1 MDDQRRRLGSCE
13 LYSIVW
19 IAAIVVELTAARA
32 MLDEE
37 HDPPTDFEKNK
48 ADGNKYVWGRIDN
61 HNILIAFL
69 PAGFCGQNNAATTI
83 ACFRSSLPHI
93 KFGVLVGIAGAIPRT
108 TVLEDKVYIDK
119 KRDIRLGDVVIG
131 LPGGTSSG
139 VLQYDFGKMLPK
151 KEWERTGS
159 INLPP
164 HDLLSVVQFLQSK
177 PDKLSGQMQA
187 LIDEMIEREPSM
199 KEESQHQGAAH
210 DRLFKADYVHRTED
224 TDCSGCDLSQEI
236 PRPKRKS
243 TLPAIHYG
251 VILSGNSLV
260 KDAEQRDTIARTTMQ
275 DCICYEMEAAVI
287 VSQLPCLVIRGICDY
302 ADSHKNDVWQ
312 PYAAATAAAYARILI
327 CNLDPPIQV
336 KKIRSK
342 ELALLFDPMFESV
355 KKLEAQ
361 NGRIEQSCETVATA
375 AELDVLSRLPISDE
389 ARYDSWEEG
398 KSALCLPETRKD
410 IFKQLLEWLKKER
423 PRTFCLKGMTGTGKS
438 TISRSFAT
446 DLQARGQLGAS
457 FFFKRNDMR
466 RGTAKLF
473 SSTIAADLAGRFSAA
488 RASIVD
494 TVNRNERIAHTE
506 AKQQFQL
513 LVLEPLAKLQLDKN
527 IAIVIDAV
535 DECDDTD
542 LKTFFSLVSAFQRA
556 ELPRVKLFFTSR
568 PDLPVLKVYKP
579 LTDEYA
585 MMALHE
591 VQKSTIDHDL
601 RIYLKHR
608 LEEVRESYNNSVD
621 QVDKQLGPSWPSRE
635 DVDRLLKMSD
645 RLFISAATMCR
656 SLEEDSMSRPDLELS
671 GLLKRKAMGGNAFE
685 SIYKPVLDRQIH
697 KTYMSEYS
705 RKNQI
710 RECQEVLG
718 AICVLR
724 GPVSV
729 PALARLLGLDV
740 EKLEHR
746 LRSLQSVIEVISPR
760 DSTNKEENHI
770 KVLHRSFVDYFL
782 SKEGEFSPIRVEEKV
797 AHHTMMRG
805 CLATLNRPETGLRF
819 NICRLDSP
827 GTPRLD
833 VRPEDLNRF
842 FTQDLAYA
850 CRHLTRH
857 ALSAKI
863 EIKDGDEI
871 HEFLRSHL
879 LHWLEALAYLGNYSN
894 PAREFLR
901 LQRLISRNKKSVEV
915 QALLKDVYRFAA
927 ANCESLDKAP
937 LQIYTALIFTPRNSI
952 VRKIFEHKYNT
963 WVQGKPIV
971 EYEWSLGF
979 MTTTVKPLPARGILK
994 LLFSPNERVL
1004 AAMSCDAV
1012 WFLSYLGEQFLWVPI
1027 DNPAGNGESPVA
1039 VVFSSD
1045 SNLFALRNGIDEI
1058 EIWNIENGSDNFKN
1072 KVRSFKVKYDADYF
1086 HRPRS
1091 FTHNNTCVLIASHH
1105 SADFWSIESG
1115 QHVGSIEFSY
1125 TAHEVAVSPDCS
1137 LLAGHFDDC
1146 LIYWNIESGQ
1156 RIRMAFLPTEKRA
1169 PSYDLVV
1176 SSNMTAWTITT
1187 ELTGSQEVY
1196 STDAVGPLAFLQ
1208 RENNAYAI
1216 SEEYLIIEYE
1226 DEIRIRKHKDQNPQ
1240 VIKKTSPGPIT
1251 TIAHGGTQLAS
1262 STTDD
1267 IAPGVIFFYRLPK
1280 YQPRTVDFSPC
1291 PTDEGF
1297 SDGLPEYFQNSPNG
1311 TLLASIDPNWA
1322 RIVSA
1327 RPGPPSLVENRGL
1340 AEMIAFSST
1349 GDYFTTSTSRQLSLW
1364 ERTGRRNCSLRNH
1377 HFADKGYYIRSADFA
1392 SDACLVL
1399 VIADGK
1405 GMVRLVA
1412 LEVPSFK
1419 ILGNS
1424 PMSRFDAHEAVFSP
1438 DERILAVTD
1447 ESRVYIWDYLRDLL
1461 LLTIRASVTA
1471 VRISPDSTLALLIGY
1486 NFHQFWDIRR
1496 GMCLHSETR
1505 HPFSGATFDRIQPVI
1520 LTNSGKVAYCIASGA
1535 AQALGRDESGL
1546 EQASLPDHSGWES
1559 GRSRVATPEEPL
1571 TMIFRRIG
1579 WGISSNGSWITWNGQ
1594 KWMRLPTQYCAY
1606 SSAIDGNHVLIVN
1619 HANIEVRFE
1628 FADVPWLGELS
1639 NNVDVE
1645 MTDYYEECDPKGLGI
1660 IQQQD
1665 EHDYDS
1671 FFSMYTG

>member
-1 MDDQRRRLGSCE
+1 
-13 LYSIVW
+13 
-19 IAAIVVELTAARA
+19 

-131 LPGGTSSG
+131 RPGGTSSG

-151 KEWERTGS
+151 KGWERTGS

-164 HDLLSVVQFLQSK
+164 HDLLSVVQFLESK

-187 LIDEMIEREPSM
+187 LINEMIEREPSM

-210 DRLFKADYVHRTED
+210 DRLFKADYVHRNED
-224 TDCSGCDLSQEI
+224 PDCSGCDPSQEI

-275 DCICYEMEAAVI
+275 DCICYEMEAAAI
-287 VSQLPCLVIRGICDY
+287 VSQLPCLI
-302 ADSHKNDVWQ
+302 
-312 PYAAATAAAYARILI
+312 
-327 CNLDPPIQV
+327 

-410 IFKQLLEWLKKER
+410 IFKQLLEWLEKER
-423 PRTFCLKGMTGTGKS
+423 SRTFCLKGMTGTGKS

-494 TVNRNERIAHTE
+494 TVNRNERIAHRE

-513 LVLEPLAKLQLDKN
+513 LVLDPLAKVQLDKN

-542 LKTFFSLVSAFQRA
+542 LKTFFSLVSALQRA

-585 MMALHE
+585 TMALHE
-591 VQKSTIDHDL
+591 VQRSTIDHDL

-621 QVDKQLGPSWPSRE
+621 QLDKQLGPSWPRRE

-645 RLFISAATMCR
+645 RLFISAVTMCR
-656 SLEEDSMSRPDLELS
+656 SLEEDSMSRPDLQLS
-671 GLLKRKAMGGNAFE
+671 GLLKRKTMGGNAFE
-685 SIYKPVLDRQIH
+685 SIYKPVLDHQIP

-710 RECQEVLG
+710 RECQQVLG

-746 LRSLQSVIEVISPR
+746 LRSLQSVIE
-760 DSTNKEENHI
+760 
-770 KVLHRSFVDYFL
+770 
-782 SKEGEFSPIRVEEKV
+782 
-797 AHHTMMRG
+797 
-805 CLATLNRPETGLRF
+805 
-819 NICRLDSP
+819 
-827 GTPRLD
+827 
-833 VRPEDLNRF
+833 
-842 FTQDLAYA
+842 
-850 CRHLTRH
+850 
-857 ALSAKI
+857 
-863 EIKDGDEI
+863 
-871 HEFLRSHL
+871 
-879 LHWLEALAYLGNYSN
+879 
-894 PAREFLR
+894 
-901 LQRLISRNKKSVEV
+901 NKKSVEV

-927 ANCESLDKAP
+927 ANCESLDEAP

-952 VRKIFEHKYNT
+952 VRKIFEHQYNT

-1012 WFLSYLGEQFLWVPI
+1012 WFLSYLGEQFLWIPI
-1027 DNPAGNGESPVA
+1027 DNPVGNGESPVA

-1045 SNLFALRNGIDEI
+1045 SNLFALRNGVDEI
-1058 EIWNIENGSDNFKN
+1058 EIWNIENGSENFKN

-1115 QHVGSIEFSY
+1115 QLVGSIKFFPY
-1125 TAHEVAVSPDCS
+1125 AAHEVAVSPDCS

-1156 RIRMAFLPTEKRA
+1156 RIRMTFLPTEKRA
-1169 PSYDLVV
+1169 PSYDLVL

-1208 RENNAYAI
+1208 KENNAYTI
-1216 SEEYLIIEYE
+1216 SEEYLIIEPE
-1226 DEIRIRKHKDQNPQ
+1226 LGTHRERK
-1240 VIKKTSPGPIT
+1240 TRT
-1251 TIAHGGTQLAS
+1251 T
-1262 STTDD
+1262 
-1267 IAPGVIFFYRLPK
+1267 
-1280 YQPRTVDFSPC
+1280 
-1291 PTDEGF
+1291 E
-1297 SDGLPEYFQNSPNG
+1297 
-1311 TLLASIDPNWA
+1311 
-1322 RIVSA
+1322 
-1327 RPGPPSLVENRGL
+1327 
-1340 AEMIAFSST
+1340 
-1349 GDYFTTSTSRQLSLW
+1349 
-1364 ERTGRRNCSLRNH
+1364 
-1377 HFADKGYYIRSADFA
+1377 
-1392 SDACLVL
+1392 
-1399 VIADGK
+1399 
-1405 GMVRLVA
+1405 
-1412 LEVPSFK
+1412 
-1419 ILGNS
+1419 
-1424 PMSRFDAHEAVFSP
+1424 
-1438 DERILAVTD
+1438 
-1447 ESRVYIWDYLRDLL
+1447 
-1461 LLTIRASVTA
+1461 
-1471 VRISPDSTLALLIGY
+1471 
-1486 NFHQFWDIRR
+1486 
-1496 GMCLHSETR
+1496 
-1505 HPFSGATFDRIQPVI
+1505 
-1520 LTNSGKVAYCIASGA
+1520 
-1535 AQALGRDESGL
+1535 LGRE
-1546 EQASLPDHSGWES
+1546 
-1559 GRSRVATPEEPL
+1559 
-1571 TMIFRRIG
+1571 
-1579 WGISSNGSWITWNGQ
+1579 
-1594 KWMRLPTQYCAY
+1594 
-1606 SSAIDGNHVLIVN
+1606 
-1619 HANIEVRFE
+1619 
-1628 FADVPWLGELS
+1628 
-1639 NNVDVE
+1639 
-1645 MTDYYEECDPKGLGI
+1645 
-1660 IQQQD
+1660 
-1665 EHDYDS
+1665 
-1671 FFSMYTG
+1671 

>member
-1 MDDQRRRLGSCE
+1 
-13 LYSIVW
+13 
-19 IAAIVVELTAARA
+19 
-32 MLDEE
+32 
-37 HDPPTDFEKNK
+37 
-48 ADGNKYVWGRIDN
+48 
-61 HNILIAFL
+61 
-69 PAGFCGQNNAATTI
+69 
-83 ACFRSSLPHI
+83 
-93 KFGVLVGIAGAIPRT
+93 
-108 TVLEDKVYIDK
+108 
-119 KRDIRLGDVVIG
+119 
-131 LPGGTSSG
+131 
-139 VLQYDFGKMLPK
+139 
-151 KEWERTGS
+151 
-159 INLPP
+159 
-164 HDLLSVVQFLQSK
+164 
-177 PDKLSGQMQA
+177 
-187 LIDEMIEREPSM
+187 M

-210 DRLFKADYVHRTED
+210 DRLFKADYVHRNEGP
-224 TDCSGCDLSQEI
+224 DCSGCDPSQEI
-236 PRPKRKS
+236 LRPKRKS

-275 DCICYEMEAAVI
+275 DCICYEMEAAAI

-327 CNLDPPIQV
+327 CNLDPPIQI

-342 ELALLFDPMFESV
+342 ELALLFDPMLESV

-410 IFKQLLEWLKKER
+410 IFKQLLEWLEKER
-423 PRTFCLKGMTGTGKS
+423 SRTFCLKGMTGTGKS

-494 TVNRNERIAHTE
+494 TVNRNERIAHRE

-513 LVLEPLAKLQLDKN
+513 LVLDPLAKVQLDKN

-542 LKTFFSLVSAFQRA
+542 LKTFFSLVSALQRA

-585 MMALHE
+585 TMALHE
-591 VQKSTIDHDL
+591 VQRSTIDHDL

-621 QVDKQLGPSWPSRE
+621 QLDKQLGPSWPRRE

-645 RLFISAATMCR
+645 RLFISAVTMCR
-656 SLEEDSMSRPDLELS
+656 SLEEDSMSRPDLQLS
-671 GLLKRKAMGGNAFE
+671 GLLKRKTMGGNAFE
-685 SIYKPVLDRQIH
+685 SIYKPVLDHQIP
-697 KTYMSEYS
+697 KTYM
-705 RKNQI
+705 N
-710 RECQEVLG
+710 
-718 AICVLR
+718 
-724 GPVSV
+724 
-729 PALARLLGLDV
+729 
-740 EKLEHR
+740 
-746 LRSLQSVIEVISPR
+746 
-760 DSTNKEENHI
+760 
-770 KVLHRSFVDYFL
+770 
-782 SKEGEFSPIRVEEKV
+782 
-797 AHHTMMRG
+797 
-805 CLATLNRPETGLRF
+805 
-819 NICRLDSP
+819 
-827 GTPRLD
+827 
-833 VRPEDLNRF
+833 
-842 FTQDLAYA
+842 
-850 CRHLTRH
+850 
-857 ALSAKI
+857 
-863 EIKDGDEI
+863 GDEI

-927 ANCESLDKAP
+927 ANCESLDEAP

-952 VRKIFEHKYNT
+952 VRKIFEHQYNT

-1012 WFLSYLGEQFLWVPI
+1012 WFLSYLGEQFLWIPI
-1027 DNPAGNGESPVA
+1027 DNPVGNGESPVA

-1045 SNLFALRNGIDEI
+1045 SNLFALRNGVDEI
-1058 EIWNIENGSDNFKN
+1058 EIWNIENGSENFKN

-1115 QHVGSIEFSY
+1115 QLVGSIKFFPY
-1125 TAHEVAVSPDCS
+1125 AAHEVAVSPDCS

-1156 RIRMAFLPTEKRA
+1156 RIRMTFLPTEKRA
-1169 PSYDLVV
+1169 PSYDLVL

-1208 RENNAYAI
+1208 KENNAYTI

-1226 DEIRIRKHKDQNPQ
+1226 DEIRIRKHEDQNPQ

-1291 PTDEGF
+1291 PTDSGF

-1349 GDYFTTSTSRQLSLW
+1349 GDSFTTSTSRQLFLW
-1364 ERTGRRNCSLRNH
+1364 ERTGKRNCSLRNRY
-1377 HFADKGYYIRSADFA
+1377 FADKGYYIRSADFA

-1405 GMVRLVA
+1405 GMVRVVA

-1419 ILGNS
+1419 ILGEL
-1424 PMSRFDAHEAVFSP
+1424 PMSRFDAHEAVLSP

-1447 ESRVYIWDYLRDLL
+1447 ESRVYIWDYPRDLL
-1461 LLTIRASVTA
+1461 LLSIRASVTA
-1471 VRISPDSTLALLIGY
+1471 VRISPDSTLALLIGH

-1559 GRSRVATPEEPL
+1559 GRSRAATPEEPL

-1645 MTDYYEECDPKGLGI
+1645 MTDYYQDRDPKGLGI
-1660 IQQQD
+1660 IQEQG
-1665 EHDYDS
+1665 EHDYNS

>member
-1 MDDQRRRLGSCE
+1 MNDQRRRLGSCE

-131 LPGGTSSG
+131 RPGGTSSG

-151 KEWERTGS
+151 KGWERTGS

-164 HDLLSVVQFLQSK
+164 HDLLSVVQFLESK

-187 LIDEMIEREPSM
+187 LINEMIEREPSM

-210 DRLFKADYVHRTED
+210 DRLFKADYVHRNED
-224 TDCSGCDLSQEI
+224 PDCSGCDPSQEI

-275 DCICYEMEAAVI
+275 DCICYEMEAAAI
-287 VSQLPCLVIRGICDY
+287 VSQLPCL
-302 ADSHKNDVWQ
+302 

-327 CNLDPPIQV
+327 CNLDPPIQI

-410 IFKQLLEWLKKER
+410 IFKQLLEWLEKER
-423 PRTFCLKGMTGTGKS
+423 SRTFCLKGMTGTGKS

-494 TVNRNERIAHTE
+494 TVNRNERIAHRE

-513 LVLEPLAKLQLDKN
+513 LVLDPLAKVQLDKN

-542 LKTFFSLVSAFQRA
+542 LKTFFSLVSALQRA

-585 MMALHE
+585 TMALHE
-591 VQKSTIDHDL
+591 VQRSTIDHDL

-621 QVDKQLGPSWPSRE
+621 QLDKQLGPSWPRRE

-645 RLFISAATMCR
+645 RLFISAVTMCR
-656 SLEEDSMSRPDLELS
+656 SLEEDSMSRPDLQLS
-671 GLLKRKAMGGNAFE
+671 GLLKRKTMGGNAFE
-685 SIYKPVLDRQIH
+685 SIYKPVLDHQIP
-697 KTYMSEYS
+697 KTYMS
-705 RKNQI
+705 
-710 RECQEVLG
+710 
-718 AICVLR
+718 
-724 GPVSV
+724 
-729 PALARLLGLDV
+729 
-740 EKLEHR
+740 
-746 LRSLQSVIEVISPR
+746 
-760 DSTNKEENHI
+760 
-770 KVLHRSFVDYFL
+770 
-782 SKEGEFSPIRVEEKV
+782 
-797 AHHTMMRG
+797 
-805 CLATLNRPETGLRF
+805 
-819 NICRLDSP
+819 
-827 GTPRLD
+827 
-833 VRPEDLNRF
+833 
-842 FTQDLAYA
+842 
-850 CRHLTRH
+850 
-857 ALSAKI
+857 
-863 EIKDGDEI
+863 
-871 HEFLRSHL
+871 
-879 LHWLEALAYLGNYSN
+879 
-894 PAREFLR
+894 
-901 LQRLISRNKKSVEV
+901 
-915 QALLKDVYRFAA
+915 
-927 ANCESLDKAP
+927 
-937 LQIYTALIFTPRNSI
+937 
-952 VRKIFEHKYNT
+952 
-963 WVQGKPIV
+963 
-971 EYEWSLGF
+971 
-979 MTTTVKPLPARGILK
+979 
-994 LLFSPNERVL
+994 
-1004 AAMSCDAV
+1004 
-1012 WFLSYLGEQFLWVPI
+1012 
-1027 DNPAGNGESPVA
+1027 NGESPVA

-1045 SNLFALRNGIDEI
+1045 SNLFALRNGVDEI
-1058 EIWNIENGSDNFKN
+1058 EIWNIENGSENFKN

-1115 QHVGSIEFSY
+1115 QLVGSIKFFPY
-1125 TAHEVAVSPDCS
+1125 AAHEVAVSPDCS

-1156 RIRMAFLPTEKRA
+1156 RIRMTFLPTEKRA
-1169 PSYDLVV
+1169 PSYDLVL

-1208 RENNAYAI
+1208 KENNAYTI
-1216 SEEYLIIEYE
+1216 SEEYLIIEPE
-1226 DEIRIRKHKDQNPQ
+1226 LGTHRERK
-1240 VIKKTSPGPIT
+1240 TRT
-1251 TIAHGGTQLAS
+1251 T
-1262 STTDD
+1262 
-1267 IAPGVIFFYRLPK
+1267 
-1280 YQPRTVDFSPC
+1280 
-1291 PTDEGF
+1291 E
-1297 SDGLPEYFQNSPNG
+1297 
-1311 TLLASIDPNWA
+1311 
-1322 RIVSA
+1322 
-1327 RPGPPSLVENRGL
+1327 
-1340 AEMIAFSST
+1340 
-1349 GDYFTTSTSRQLSLW
+1349 
-1364 ERTGRRNCSLRNH
+1364 
-1377 HFADKGYYIRSADFA
+1377 
-1392 SDACLVL
+1392 
-1399 VIADGK
+1399 
-1405 GMVRLVA
+1405 
-1412 LEVPSFK
+1412 
-1419 ILGNS
+1419 
-1424 PMSRFDAHEAVFSP
+1424 
-1438 DERILAVTD
+1438 
-1447 ESRVYIWDYLRDLL
+1447 
-1461 LLTIRASVTA
+1461 
-1471 VRISPDSTLALLIGY
+1471 
-1486 NFHQFWDIRR
+1486 
-1496 GMCLHSETR
+1496 
-1505 HPFSGATFDRIQPVI
+1505 
-1520 LTNSGKVAYCIASGA
+1520 
-1535 AQALGRDESGL
+1535 LGRE
-1546 EQASLPDHSGWES
+1546 
-1559 GRSRVATPEEPL
+1559 
-1571 TMIFRRIG
+1571 
-1579 WGISSNGSWITWNGQ
+1579 
-1594 KWMRLPTQYCAY
+1594 
-1606 SSAIDGNHVLIVN
+1606 
-1619 HANIEVRFE
+1619 
-1628 FADVPWLGELS
+1628 
-1639 NNVDVE
+1639 
-1645 MTDYYEECDPKGLGI
+1645 
-1660 IQQQD
+1660 
-1665 EHDYDS
+1665 
-1671 FFSMYTG
+1671 